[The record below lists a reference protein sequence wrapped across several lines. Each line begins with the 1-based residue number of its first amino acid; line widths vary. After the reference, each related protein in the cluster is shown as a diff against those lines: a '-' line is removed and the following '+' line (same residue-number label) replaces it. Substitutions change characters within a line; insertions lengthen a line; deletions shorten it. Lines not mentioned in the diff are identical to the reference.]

1 MDLAWVT
8 LGALAVVVLASCTTK
23 LNPGILAITLAWII
37 GVYLAAP
44 GAEPLGLRTVVSGF
58 PTDLFLTL
66 TGVTFLFALAQG
78 NGTLERVAAVA
89 VRMCRGNLGLV
100 PIAFFLLAFLFSS
113 IGAGNIA
120 ATALIAPTAMATA
133 HRARISSFLMMI
145 MVGHGAVAGALSPVA
160 PTGVIAAGLMRDR
173 IGIEGFEWQFY
184 FDNLM
189 ANTVIAFVGYL
200 AFGGWKL
207 FRAHTTGASLL
218 ETSPIAEG
226 AFAVRHKVTLVV
238 LAALL
243 VGVVGF
249 DANVGMAAFAGGG
262 ILILGGF
269 SEESDAI
276 KRMPWG
282 VILMVSGVTVLTAL
296 LEETGG
302 SELFTN
308 LVAEVS
314 GPRSVTGIIAF
325 ITGVIS
331 VYSSTSGVVLPA
343 FLPIAAGLAD
353 QVGADVMAVASSII
367 VGGHLVDTSPLSTI
381 GALALASVD
390 ASEDRRVLFN
400 KGLAW
405 GLSMSV
411 VGAIFCL
418 FYFGL
423 RGS

>member
-8 LGALAVVVLASCTTK
+8 LIALAIVVLASCTTK
-23 LNPGILAITLAWII
+23 LNPGILAIALAWVI
-37 GVYLAAP
+37 GVYLSEP
-44 GAEPLGLRTVVSGF
+44 GAEPLGLRTVVGGF

-66 TGVTFLFALAQG
+66 TGVTFLFSLAQG

-89 VRMCRGNLGLV
+89 VRLCRGNLGLIPV
-100 PIAFFLLAFLFSS
+100 AFFTLAFVFASV
-113 IGAGNIA
+113 GAGNIA

-133 HRARISSFLMMI
+133 HRAGISSFLMMI
-145 MVGHGAVAGALSPVA
+145 MVGHGANSGAMSPFA

-173 IGIEGFEWQFY
+173 IGVEGFEWQF
-184 FDNLM
+184 FLDNFM
-189 ANTVIAFVGYL
+189 ANAVIVMTGYL
-200 AFGGWKL
+200 VLGGWRL
-207 FRAHTTGASLL
+207 FKGRSTAATVPEASPL
-218 ETSPIAEG
+218 AEG
-226 AFAVRHKVTLVV
+226 GFAPRHKVTLAVIG
-238 LAALL
+238 ALL
-243 VGVVGF
+243 LSVVVF

-262 ILILGGF
+262 LLVLGGF
-269 SEESDAI
+269 SDEADAI

-296 LEETGG
+296 LQLTGG
-302 SELFTN
+302 TELFTN
-308 LVAEVS
+308 LVAEIS
-314 GPRSVTGIIAF
+314 GPRSVTGIIAL

-353 QVGADVMAVASSII
+353 QVGASVMAVASSII

-381 GALALASVD
+381 GALALASAD
-390 ASEDRRVLFN
+390 PSEDRRALFN

-411 VGAIFCL
+411 IGAVFCL

-423 RGS
+423 R

>member
-8 LGALAVVVLASCTTK
+8 LIALGIVVLASCTTK
-23 LNPGILAITLAWII
+23 LNPGVLAITLAWVI
-37 GVYLAAP
+37 GVYLAEP
-44 GAEPLGLRTVVSGF
+44 GGEPLGLRTVVSGF

-66 TGVTFLFALAQG
+66 TGVTFLFSLAQA

-89 VRMCRGNLGLV
+89 VKLCRGNLGLI
-100 PIAFFLLAFLFSS
+100 PIAFFLLTFVFASV
-113 IGAGNIA
+113 GAGNIA

-133 HRARISSFLMMI
+133 NRARISSFLMMI

-160 PTGVIAAGLMRDR
+160 PTGVIAAGIMRDR
-173 IGIEGFEWQFY
+173 IGVEGFEWQF
-184 FDNLM
+184 FIDNML
-189 ANTVIAFVGYL
+189 ANVVIAMVGYVL
-200 AFGGWKL
+200 FGGWKL
-207 FRAHTTGASLL
+207 FREHSSAATQL
-218 ETSPIAEG
+218 EVSPIAEG
-226 AFAVRHKVTLVV
+226 AFALKHKLTLVV

-243 VGVVGF
+243 VSVLGF
-249 DANVGMAAFAGGG
+249 QANVGMAAFAGGG
-262 ILILGGF
+262 ILVLGGF
-269 SEESDAI
+269 SDESEAI

-282 VILMVSGVTVLTAL
+282 VIMMVSGVTVLTAL

-308 LVAEVS
+308 LVAQIS
-314 GPRSVTGIIAF
+314 GPRSVTGVIAF

-353 QVGADVMAVASSII
+353 QVGANVMAVASSII

-381 GALALASVD
+381 GALSLASAD
-390 ASEDRRVLFN
+390 SSEDRRALFN

-405 GLSMSV
+405 GLSMAV
-411 VGAIFCL
+411 VGAVFCL
-418 FYFGL
+418 LYFGL
-423 RGS
+423 R

>member
-8 LGALAVVVLASCTTK
+8 LIALGIVVLASCTTK
-23 LNPGILAITLAWII
+23 LNPGVLSIVLAWVI
-37 GVYLAAP
+37 GVYLAGP
-44 GAEPLGLRTVVSGF
+44 SGEPLGLRTVVSGF

-66 TGVTFLFALAQG
+66 TGVTFLFSLAQA

-89 VRMCRGNLGLV
+89 VKLCRGNLGLV
-100 PIAFFLLAFLFSS
+100 PIAFFLLTFLFASV
-113 IGAGNIA
+113 GAGNIA

-133 HRARISSFLMMI
+133 NRARISSFLMMI

-160 PTGVIAAGLMRDR
+160 PTGVIAAGIMRDR
-173 IGIEGFEWQFY
+173 IGVAGFEWQF
-184 FDNLM
+184 FIDNML
-189 ANTVIAFVGYL
+189 ANVVIAMVGYVL
-200 AFGGWKL
+200 FGGWKL
-207 FRAHTTGASLL
+207 FREHSTAATQL
-218 ETSPIAEG
+218 EVSPIAEG
-226 AFAVRHKVTLVV
+226 GFALKHKLTLGV
-238 LAALL
+238 LGALL
-243 VGVVGF
+243 VSVLGF
-249 DANVGMAAFAGGG
+249 QANVGMAAFAGGG
-262 ILILGGF
+262 ILVLGGF
-269 SEESDAI
+269 SDESEAI

-308 LVAEVS
+308 LVAQIS
-314 GPRSVTGIIAF
+314 GPRSVTGVIAF

-353 QVGADVMAVASSII
+353 QVGANVMAVASSII

-381 GALALASVD
+381 GALSLASAD
-390 ASEDRRVLFN
+390 TSEDRRALFN

-405 GLSMSV
+405 GLSMAV

-418 FYFGL
+418 LYFGF
-423 RGS
+423 R

>member
-1 MDLAWVT
+1 MDLAWIT
-8 LGALAVVVLASCTTK
+8 LIALGIVVLASCTTK
-23 LNPGILAITLAWII
+23 LNPGVLAIVLAWVV
-37 GVYLAAP
+37 GVYMAEP
-44 GAEPLGLRTVVSGF
+44 GGEPLGLRTVVSGF

-89 VRMCRGNLGLV
+89 VKLCRGNAGLI
-100 PIAFFLLAFLFSS
+100 PLAFFALTFVFASV
-113 IGAGNIA
+113 GAGNIA

-145 MVGHGAVAGALSPVA
+145 MVGHGAVAGAMSPVA
-160 PTGVIAAGLMRDR
+160 PTGVIAAGIMRDR
-173 IGIEGFEWQFY
+173 IGVEGFEWQFY
-184 FDNLM
+184 LDNLM
-189 ANTVIAFVGYL
+189 ANVVIAMVGYL
-200 AFGGWKL
+200 LFGGWKL
-207 FRAHTTGASLL
+207 FRAHSTESSRA
-218 ETSPIAEG
+218 EVSPLGEG
-226 AFAVRHKVTLVV
+226 AFALKHKVTLGV
-238 LAALL
+238 LAGLL
-243 VGVVGF
+243 VSVIGF

-262 ILILGGF
+262 ILVLGGF
-269 SEESDAI
+269 SDESDAI

-296 LEETGG
+296 LDETGG

-308 LVAEVS
+308 LVAEIS
-314 GPRSVTGIIAF
+314 GPRSVTGVIAF
-325 ITGVIS
+325 ITGIIS

-353 QVGADVMAVASSII
+353 QVGASVMAVASSII

-381 GALALASVD
+381 GALAIASAD
-390 ASEDRRVLFN
+390 TSEDRRALFN

-405 GLSMSV
+405 GLSMAV

-418 FYFGL
+418 LYFGL
-423 RGS
+423 R

>member
-1 MDLAWVT
+1 LAWIT
-8 LGALAVVVLASCTTK
+8 LIALGIVVLASCTTK
-23 LNPGILAITLAWII
+23 LNPGVLAITLAWII
-37 GVYLAAP
+37 GVYLAEP

-66 TGVTFLFALAQG
+66 TGVTFLFSLAQA

-89 VRMCRGNLGLV
+89 VKLCRGNLGLV
-100 PIAFFLLAFLFSS
+100 PVAFFALTFVFASV
-113 IGAGNIA
+113 GAGNIA

-133 HRARISSFLMMI
+133 HRAGIPSFLMMI

-160 PTGVIAAGLMRDR
+160 PTGVIAAGLMRER
-173 IGIEGFEWQFY
+173 IGVEGFEWQFY
-184 FDNLM
+184 IDNFM
-189 ANTVIAFVGYL
+189 ANAAIAVVGYVL
-200 AFGGWKL
+200 FGGWRL
-207 FRAHTTGASLL
+207 FREHTAGAAPPSM
-218 ETSPIAEG
+218 PQAAEDG
-226 AFAVRHKVTLVV
+226 FALRHRVTLAV

-243 VGVVGF
+243 VSVIGF

-262 ILILGGF
+262 ILVLGGF
-269 SEESDAI
+269 SDESDAI
-276 KRMPWG
+276 KKMPWG
-282 VILMVSGVTVLTAL
+282 VIMMVSGVTVLTSL

-308 LVAEVS
+308 LVAEIS

-381 GALALASVD
+381 GALALASAD
-390 ASEDRRVLFN
+390 SGEDRRGLFN

-405 GLSMSV
+405 GLSMAV
-411 VGAIFCL
+411 VGAVFCL
-418 FYFGL
+418 VYFGL
-423 RGS
+423 R

>member
-8 LGALAVVVLASCTTK
+8 LIALAIVVLASCTTK
-23 LNPGILAITLAWII
+23 LNPGVLAIALAWVI
-37 GVYLAAP
+37 GVYLSEP
-44 GAEPLGLRTVVSGF
+44 GAEPLGLRTVVAGF

-78 NGTLERVAAVA
+78 NGTLERVAAFA
-89 VRMCRGNLGLV
+89 VRLCRGNLGLIPV
-100 PIAFFLLAFLFSS
+100 AFFTLAFVFASV
-113 IGAGNIA
+113 GAGNIA

-145 MVGHGAVAGALSPVA
+145 MVGHGANAGAMSPFA

-173 IGIEGFEWQFY
+173 IGVEGFEWQFY
-184 FDNLM
+184 FDNFM
-189 ANTVIAFVGYL
+189 ANAVVVMVGYL
-200 AFGGWKL
+200 AFGGWRL
-207 FRAHTTGASLL
+207 FKGRSSDAVVEA
-218 ETSPIAEG
+218 SPIAEG
-226 AFAVRHKVTLVV
+226 GFAARHKITLGVI
-238 LAALL
+238 AALL
-243 VGVVGF
+243 ISVVVL

-262 ILILGGF
+262 LLVLGGF
-269 SEESDAI
+269 SDESDAI

-296 LEETGG
+296 LQQTGG
-302 SELFTN
+302 TELFTD
-308 LVAEVS
+308 LVADIS
-314 GPRSVTGIIAF
+314 GPRSVTGIIAL

-353 QVGADVMAVASSII
+353 QVGASVMAVASSII

-381 GALALASVD
+381 GALALASAD
-390 ASEDRRVLFN
+390 PSEDRKALFN

-411 VGAIFCL
+411 VGAVFCL
-418 FYFGL
+418 LYFGL
-423 RGS
+423 R